1 MIAHTHVL
9 FSSLLFFLPLT
20 HTLFSGAQI
29 KPLAK
34 QDSNRFKTFFAPRTP
49 SSSRRKG
56 PYEVS
61 V

>member
-1 MIAHTHVL
+1 MIAHAHIFL
-9 FSSLLFFLPLT
+9 SFSLIPSLLRCP
-20 HTLFSGAQI
+20 QI

>member
-1 MIAHTHVL
+1 MIVREHIFLL
-9 FSSLLFFLPLT
+9 FSHAHPL
-20 HTLFSGAQI
+20 SGAQI